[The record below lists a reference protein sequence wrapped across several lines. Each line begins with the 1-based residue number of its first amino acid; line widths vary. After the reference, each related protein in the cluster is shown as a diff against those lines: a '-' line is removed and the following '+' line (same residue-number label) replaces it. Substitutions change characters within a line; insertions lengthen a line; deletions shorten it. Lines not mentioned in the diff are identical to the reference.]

1 MTALVL
7 GPMAAAQRVDVW
19 LEVGHVR
26 GHLDAGAARRLY
38 PYLVLGKY
46 GLMTM
51 TSSPGSVTADTLM
64 AMEAAAPTVM

>member
-1 MTALVL
+1 MSGWKSGTC
-7 GPMAAAQRVDVW
+7 
-19 LEVGHVR
+19 
-26 GHLDAGAARRLY
+26 AGTSTQVQPAVSIHTLY
-38 PYLVLGKY
+38 SGKY